1 MPIIQDAISGR
12 THFKCTRLRGAKVGS
27 SVCQY
32 CAVGCSQLAFF
43 KDDVLLDIEGD
54 PRSPV
59 NEGRQCP
66 KGATIFALNDNP
78 YRVTTPKY
86 RPAGAS
92 EWQEVSAEWI
102 LDKIAE
108 KIWESR
114 KKGFVA
120 KNEDGLTVNQV
131 GNIGFVGGSANDNE
145 ECYIFRKLMT
155 GGMGI
160 MPVENTARYCHS
172 TTVAALG
179 PSFGFGA
186 CTNPPRD
193 SIHSDCVVIM
203 GSNIAEA
210 HPVAFY
216 WPMQARKKGAV
227 TVHIDPRYTRTSAAC
242 DHHVPIRPATDIAF
256 VGAIIR
262 YIIEKELWFKEY
274 VVNYTNAATLINPK
288 FNFDQ
293 DMGVFSGWDEE
304 KQKYA
309 SELDSW
315 EYQYEMNPDG
325 SYGQPKTD
333 PTLQDPNCVFQILK
347 RQVEKYTPETA
358 ASICGCR
365 PADIIKVAEL
375 MARNSGRDKTTSFFY
390 ATGFTQHSSGTQ
402 IIRSI
407 AILQLL
413 LGNIGRPGGG
423 ILALRGHSN
432 VQGATDVPTLFGAL
446 PNYIAMPHANAGNAT
461 LKDYLENGHGY
472 DDARDKTKG
481 MWQLETTRGSWA
493 SLPNYMVSLL
503 KAWYGD
509 SATPDNEYGYQ
520 WLPKLSDNE
529 SLTITMERAL
539 KGEIDG
545 MVVVGQNMAVT
556 NPNTGWGRDAL
567 RKLKWL
573 VVCDLFETETAA
585 AWYADPT
592 APDAVKEC
600 QTEVFLLPSCTSLEC
615 AGSVTNTE
623 RLMQWHERCKKAP
636 GESRSAGWWIYQ
648 LGKRLKAMA
657 EKSGEEMDAGLR
669 ALTWNYDPAPDA
681 KNQFGLEPVPND
693 IDMNKVALEMNG
705 YVIATGEPCQGSG
718 DLKADGSTV
727 CGCRLLSGFINKQ
740 GENMMK
746 REEGGVVDHAIDLTY
761 RYAWPTNSRI
771 LYNRCSADPQGKP
784 WSERKKLIWWDEI
797 EKRWTGYDKPQFDET
812 KAPDYKPEPGAKG
825 GAALAGT
832 DPFTA
837 HSDGKGWIFVPYGIK
852 DGPLPVFYEPTESP
866 YKDILW
872 KQSLTPGLV
881 IIDDPKNPVS
891 PQGDP
896 EYPTVMT
903 TYHMVEHWLSGSMTR
918 HIPWLVA
925 LQPESFLEVSPE
937 MAEAVGVPSGS
948 LISVK
953 SARATLQVRALV
965 TPRIRIGEVEG
976 KPASVVG
983 RFVNSGYMGIVC
995 DPITND
1001 LSPAIMSPEGLI
1013 PSSKSFTVHLSKG
1026 DASKAQKFKTD
1037 AVKYPESMKQP
1048 VPQTPWAAQPEGR
1061 S

>member
-12 THFKCTRLRGAKVGS
+12 THYKCTRLRGAKVGS

-43 KDDVLLDIEGD
+43 KDGTLLDVEGD
-54 PRSPV
+54 PRSSV

-66 KGATIFALNDNP
+66 KGATIYALNDNP
-78 YRVTTPKY
+78 YRVTKPKY
-86 RPAGAS
+86 RAPGAS
-92 EWQEVSAEWI
+92 EWQEVSADWI
-102 LDKIAE
+102 LDRIAE
-108 KIWESR
+108 RIWESR
-114 KKGFVA
+114 EKGFIE
-120 KNEDGLTVNQV
+120 KDQNGITVNQV

-145 ECYIFRKLMT
+145 ECYLFKKLMT
-155 GGMGI
+155 GGLGI

-193 SIHSDCVVIM
+193 TLNSDCIIIM

-216 WPMQARKKGAV
+216 WPMQARKNGAV

-256 VGAIIR
+256 LCAIIR
-262 YIIEKELWFKEY
+262 YILEKDLWFKEY
-274 VVNYTNAATLINPK
+274 VLNYTNAATLINPE
-288 FNFDQ
+288 FYFD
-293 DMGVFSGWDEE
+293 DVEGVFVGWDAE
-304 KQKYA
+304 KNAYSKN
-309 SELDSW
+309 LDAW
-315 EYQYEMNPDG
+315 EYQYEINPDG
-325 SYGQPKTD
+325 SFGQPKTD
-333 PTLQDPNCVFQILK
+333 PSLQDPHCVFQLLK
-347 RQVEKYTPETA
+347 KQVEKYTPEVA

-375 MARNSGRDKTTSFFY
+375 MARNSGRDKTTSFIY
-390 ATGFTQHSSGTQ
+390 ATGFTQHSMGAQ

-432 VQGATDVPTLFGAL
+432 VQGATDIPTLFGAL
-446 PNYIAMPHANAGNAT
+446 PNYITMPHAVQGNAT
-461 LKDYLENGHGY
+461 LEAYLNNGHGY
-472 DDARDKTKG
+472 SGARDKEKG
-481 MWQLETTRGSWA
+481 MWKLETERGSWSA
-493 SLPNYMVSLL
+493 LPNYMVSLL

-509 SATPDNEYGYQ
+509 SATKDNEFGYQ
-520 WLPKLSDNE
+520 WIPKISENC
-529 SLTITMERAL
+529 SLTITMERAI

-556 NPNTGWGRDAL
+556 NPNTGWGRDAI

-573 VVCDLFETETAA
+573 VVCDLFESETASV
-585 AWYADPT
+585 WYADPT
-592 APDAVKEC
+592 APDAIKNC
-600 QTEVFLLPSCTSLEC
+600 TTEIFLLPSCTCLESD
-615 AGSVTNTE
+615 GSVTNTE
-623 RLMQWHERCKKAP
+623 RLMQWHERCKEGP
-636 GESRSAGWWIYQ
+636 EESRPAGWWIYQ

-657 EKSGEEMDAGLR
+657 EKSGKTRDAGIR
-669 ALTWNYDPAPDA
+669 ALTWNYDVNPD
-681 KNQFGLEPVPND
+681 KRNSLGMLPVPGD
-693 IDMNKVALEMNG
+693 VDMDKVALEMNG
-705 YVIATGEPCQGSG
+705 YDIETGVPCQGSG
-718 DLKADGSTV
+718 DLRSDGSTI
-727 CGCRLLSGFINKQ
+727 CGCRLLSGFIDKN
-740 GENMMK
+740 GNNLMK
-746 REEGGVVDHAIDLTY
+746 RNQGGEADHQIDLTY

-771 LYNRCSADPQGKP
+771 LYNRCSADPDGKP
-784 WSERKKLIWWDEI
+784 WSERKKLIWWDDT

-812 KAPDYKPEPGAKG
+812 KSPDYVPTPDAKG
-825 GAALAGT
+825 GAALSGK

-852 DGPLPVFYEPTESP
+852 DGPFPVQYEPAESP
-866 YKDILW
+866 YKNILW
-872 KQSLTPGLV
+872 KQGRIPGLT

-891 PQGDP
+891 FQGDP
-896 EYPTVMT
+896 LYPVVMT

-925 LQPESFLEVSPE
+925 LQPETFAEVSPE
-937 MAEAVGVPSGS
+937 MAEAVGVPSGA

-953 SARATLQVRALV
+953 SARTTLQMRALV
-965 TPRIRIGEVEG
+965 TPRIRIGKVEG
-976 KPASVVG
+976 KQAEVAGS
-983 RFVNSGYMGIVC
+983 FVCSGYKGIAC
-995 DPITND
+995 DPVTND

-1013 PSSKSFTVHLSKG
+1013 PSSKSFTVSIGKG
-1026 DASKAQKFKTD
+1026 DESKIEKFQAD
-1037 AVKYPESMKQP
+1037 SVKYPEAMKQP
-1048 VPQTPWAAQPEGR
+1048 VPQTPWSAQPEGR